1 MHGVTCCVPVGVVD
15 LAILIGDLLPF
26 LVDFLTDL
34 LRDLDFLNILFLFFD
49 LLLLLLDF

>member
-1 MHGVTCCVPVGVVD
+1 MHGVTCCVPEGVVD
-15 LAILIGDLLPF
+15 LAKLIGDLLPF

-34 LRDLDFLNILFLFFD
+34 LRDLDLLNILFLFLD